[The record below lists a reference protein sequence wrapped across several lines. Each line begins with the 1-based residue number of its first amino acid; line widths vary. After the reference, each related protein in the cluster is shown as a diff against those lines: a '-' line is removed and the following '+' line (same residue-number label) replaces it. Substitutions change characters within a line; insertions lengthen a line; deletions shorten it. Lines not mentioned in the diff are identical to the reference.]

1 MLNKYPIIILLSF
14 LITGASAAPVLTG
27 EQVFEIG
34 NNQYSNGSLNQ
45 AIESWMQAIEL
56 DPTLSANGWYNIGL
70 AFAGMKDYKKAIM
83 AWNNTLSYIPNSS
96 KAYDNMGTAYSI
108 LGRYEEAGMAYD
120 MAISI
125 DPDVVKYRIDK
136 ELLLKSVQKEKS
148 PLSPI
153 GAIIAMIIGTGLIY
167 WVRNS
172 P

>member
-1 MLNKYPIIILLSF
+1 MLNKYPIILLLSF